1 MGVQFV
7 TRRTHISLLA
17 TAALGTAFPAA
28 AKENGM
34 FQQILEASQSE
45 KKGIMLYVKGH
56 QIGGVVVKISGD
68 SVELRSREYSRIVVR
83 VEAIDA
89 AALA

>member
-1 MGVQFV
+1 L

-17 TAALGTAFPAA
+17 AALGTVSPAA
-28 AKENGM
+28 PKENAM

-45 KKGIMLYVKGH
+45 KKGVTLYVRGQ
-56 QIGGVVVKISGD
+56 QIGGMVTKLSGD
-68 SVELRSREYSRIVVR
+68 TVEMRSREYSRIVVR
-83 VEAIDA
+83 IESIDA